1 MKVSLYSSVLLSLL
15 PVVLGLPKPLP
26 CGSEN
31 PLAERAPCL
40 QRRAAADDDDKESSS
55 DDDAGDGDS
64 AGLFDE
70 NGKPNAGMIAGLA
83 AGIILVVLILIGVG
97 YFYCKKKKKEKN
109 AEAMEGSDAEFGTG
123 KEQQYE
129 ETGEHVYPGGRPEY
143 ARDER
148 REEYERSR
156 RQYDEYGRAYRQDDR
171 YPRDR
176 EHRPSRREDERY
188 HRQYREDQYRQGG
201 GEKYDRRHY
210 QSQQYG
216 RDDRG
221 RGYDGYNR

>member
-1 MKVSLYSSVLLSLL
+1 MKVSLYTSVLLSLL

-40 QRRAAADDDDKESSS
+40 QRRAAADDDKESSS
-55 DDDAGDGDS
+55 DDDNATDEKDT
-64 AGLFDE
+64 GLFGED
-70 NGKPNAGMIAGLA
+70 GKPNTGMIAGLA
-83 AGIILVVLILIGVG
+83 GGVILVVLICIGTG

-109 AEAMEGSDAEFGTG
+109 AEAMEGSDATFSAD

-129 ETGEHVYPGGRPEY
+129 ETGEHLYPGGRPEY
-143 ARDER
+143 AREER
-148 REEYERSR
+148 RKEYERSR
-156 RQYDEYGRAYRQDDR
+156 RQYDEYGHAYGQDDR

-176 EHRPSRREDERY
+176 EQRPRHHDDERY
-188 HRQYREDQYRQGG
+188 RRQYPEDQYRQGG
-201 GEKYDRRHY
+201 GEKYDRRQY

-221 RGYDGYNR
+221 RGYDRYNR